1 MRHESV
7 ALSLLL
13 AALAA
18 ACLPFADAAAAALAN
33 TPVASL
39 ASTTNTSKNNAP
51 AATVSFAAS
60 KIVLV
65 GDSTTAVQGGWG
77 PSFCA
82 QHVTSFLSCLNLA
95 RGGRSTSNY
104 RAEGSW
110 DIALKELR
118 SGGYRQVVVL
128 IQFGHNDQPGKPGR
142 STDLATEFPANL
154 RRYVAEA
161 RAAGAVPVLV
171 TPLTR
176 RHFERGQLLDDLAP
190 WAQATRAV
198 ARELQVPVVDL
209 HARSRAL
216 VQGMGPVLAM
226 RLAQRPADP
235 QQVIAAQS
243 GTTIGKTPA
252 SSSSSSSSSKV
263 LEGASVTAASAVATA
278 QDNASAEPMG
288 QAKLAFD
295 YTHLGPEGADVFA
308 AIVADE
314 LARQVPALRPLLI
327 P

>member
-1 MRHESV
+1 MRCDCVVS
-7 ALSLLL
+7 SLLL
-13 AALAA
+13 TALAV
-18 ACLPFADAAAAALAN
+18 ACLPFADAAAAALVD
-33 TPVASL
+33 TPRASP
-39 ASTTNTSKNNAP
+39 ASTTDTSRNNAP
-51 AATVSFAAS
+51 AAAAAFAAS

-82 QHVTSFLSCLNLA
+82 QHVTSFLSCVNLA

-110 DIALKELR
+110 GIALKELR
-118 SGGYRQVVVL
+118 SGGYQQVVVL

-176 RHFERGQLLDDLAP
+176 RQFERGQLLDDLGP
-190 WAQATRAV
+190 WAEATRAV
-198 ARELQVPVVDL
+198 ARELQVPLIDL

-235 QQVIAAQS
+235 AQVLAAQA

-252 SSSSSSSSSKV
+252 QTVAPSTASTSPSKN
-263 LEGASVTAASAVATA
+263 APTTNAAATA

-295 YTHLGPEGADVFA
+295 YTHLGPDGADLFA
-308 AIVADE
+308 AIMADE
-314 LARQVPALRPLLI
+314 LAQQLPALRPLLI

>member
-1 MRHESV
+1 MRFP
-7 ALSLLL
+7 SLVPLVLL
-13 AALAA
+13 AATA
-18 ACLPFADAAAAALAN
+18 
-33 TPVASL
+33 T
-39 ASTTNTSKNNAP
+39 P
-51 AATVSFAAS
+51 AAHAVEAPPAPVPASGVPATGTQLAAS

-110 DIALKELR
+110 EIALHELR
-118 SGGYRQVVVL
+118 SGGYRQVYVL

-142 STDLATEFPANL
+142 STDLTTEFPANL

-161 RAAGAVPVLV
+161 RAAGAIPVLV

-176 RHFERGQLLDDLAP
+176 RQFARGQLVDDLGP
-190 WAQATRAV
+190 WAEATRKV
-198 ARELQVPVVDL
+198 AQELQVPLIDL

-235 QQVIAAQS
+235 AQVLAAQS
-243 GTTIGKTPA
+243 GTTIGKTPVQALHAPPPSKIAAAGSVSA
-252 SSSSSSSSSKV
+252 S
-263 LEGASVTAASAVATA
+263 A
-278 QDNASAEPMG
+278 QDNANAEPMG

-295 YTHLGPEGADVFA
+295 YTHLGADGADLFA

-314 LARQVPALRPLLI
+314 LAKHVPALRPLLI

>member
-1 MRHESV
+1 MLRYSV
-7 ALSLLL
+7 APSMLLT
-13 AALAA
+13 ALAV
-18 ACLPFADAAAAALAN
+18 ACLAFADATAATVVDTPLAS
-33 TPVASL
+33 T
-39 ASTTNTSKNNAP
+39 ASTTNTLSSNAP
-51 AATVSFAAS
+51 AATPAFAAS

-118 SGGYRQVVVL
+118 SGGYQHVIVL

-142 STDLATEFPANL
+142 STDLASEFPANL

-176 RHFERGQLLDDLAP
+176 RQFEAGQLVDDLGP

-198 ARELQVPVVDL
+198 ARELQVPLVDL

-226 RLAQRPADP
+226 RLAQRPAEP
-235 QQVIAAQS
+235 AQIVAAQS

-252 SSSSSSSSSKV
+252 QAVGPSP
-263 LEGASVTAASAVATA
+263 ASASTSKNTATTNPAATA

-295 YTHLGPEGADVFA
+295 YTHLGPDGADLFA

-314 LARQVPALRPLLI
+314 LAQQLPALRPLLI

>member
-1 MRHESV
+1 M
-7 ALSLLL
+7 LT
-13 AALAA
+13 ALAA
-18 ACLPFADAAAAALAN
+18 ACLPFADAAAAARVD
-33 TPVASL
+33 TPLGSG
-39 ASTTNTSKNNAP
+39 ASTANVSAP
-51 AATVSFAAS
+51 AAPAAAASLAAS

-110 DIALKELR
+110 EIALHELR
-118 SGGYRQVVVL
+118 SGGYRQVYVL

-161 RAAGAVPVLV
+161 RAAGAIPVLV

-176 RHFERGQLLDDLAP
+176 RQFARGQLLDDLAP
-190 WAQATRAV
+190 WAEATRKLAQ
-198 ARELQVPVVDL
+198 ELQVPLIDL

-235 QQVIAAQS
+235 EQVLAAQS
-243 GTTIGKTPA
+243 GTTMGKTPA
-252 SSSSSSSSSKV
+252 QTTSTS
-263 LEGASVTAASAVATA
+263 ATPAVAAARA

-295 YTHLGPEGADVFA
+295 YTHLGADGADLLA

-314 LARQVPALRPLLI
+314 LARQVPALRPLLL

>member
-33 TPVASL
+33 TPVASP

-176 RHFERGQLLDDLAP
+176 RHFERGQLLGDLAP

>member
-1 MRHESV
+1 MRF
-7 ALSLLL
+7 LSLVPLVLL
-13 AALAA
+13 AATA
-18 ACLPFADAAAAALAN
+18 
-33 TPVASL
+33 T
-39 ASTTNTSKNNAP
+39 P
-51 AATVSFAAS
+51 AAHAVEAPPAPVPASGVPATGTQLAAS

-110 DIALKELR
+110 EIALHELR
-118 SGGYRQVVVL
+118 SGGYRQVYVL

-142 STDLATEFPANL
+142 STDLTTEFPANL

-161 RAAGAVPVLV
+161 RAAGAIPVLV

-176 RHFERGQLLDDLAP
+176 RQFARGQLVDDLGP
-190 WAQATRAV
+190 WAEATRKV
-198 ARELQVPVVDL
+198 AQELQVPLIDL

-235 QQVIAAQS
+235 AQVLAAQS
-243 GTTIGKTPA
+243 GTTIGKTPVQALHAPPPSKIAAAGSVSA
-252 SSSSSSSSSKV
+252 S
-263 LEGASVTAASAVATA
+263 A
-278 QDNASAEPMG
+278 QDNANAEPMG

-295 YTHLGPEGADVFA
+295 YTHLGADGADLFA

-314 LARQVPALRPLLI
+314 LAKHVPALRPLLI

>member
-1 MRHESV
+1 MHLR
-7 ALSLLL
+7 ALVTPLLL
-13 AALAA
+13 SGLTAALVPL
-18 ACLPFADAAAAALAN
+18 ACA
-33 TPVASL
+33 
-39 ASTTNTSKNNAP
+39 AP
-51 AATVSFAAS
+51 AAAPSAAAQLRTAAATASDNAGATPVLAAS

-82 QHVTSFLSCLNLA
+82 QHVTSFLSCVNLA

-110 DIALKELR
+110 DIALQELR

-142 STDLATEFPANL
+142 STNLATEFPANL

-176 RHFERGQLLDDLAP
+176 RQFERGQLLDDLGP

-198 ARELQVPVVDL
+198 ARELQVPLVDL

-226 RLAQRPADP
+226 RLAQRPGDP
-235 QQVIAAQS
+235 EQVIAAQS
-243 GTTIGKTPA
+243 GTTIGKTLAQTTPA
-252 SSSSSSSSSKV
+252 PMPAAT
-263 LEGASVTAASAVATA
+263 GARAIAARPAGTVRPAA
-278 QDNASAEPMG
+278 QDNASTEPMG

-314 LARQVPALRPLLI
+314 LAQRLPGMRPLLI

>member
-1 MRHESV
+1 MRFP
-7 ALSLLL
+7 SLVPLVLL
-13 AALAA
+13 AATA
-18 ACLPFADAAAAALAN
+18 
-33 TPVASL
+33 T
-39 ASTTNTSKNNAP
+39 P
-51 AATVSFAAS
+51 AAHAVEAPPAPVPPSGVPATGTQLAAS

-110 DIALKELR
+110 EIALHELR
-118 SGGYRQVVVL
+118 SGGYRQVYVL

-142 STDLATEFPANL
+142 STDLTTEFPANL

-161 RAAGAVPVLV
+161 RAAGAIPVLV

-176 RHFERGQLLDDLAP
+176 RQFARGQLVDDLGP
-190 WAQATRAV
+190 WAEATRKV
-198 ARELQVPVVDL
+198 AQELQVPLIDL

-235 QQVIAAQS
+235 EQVLAAQS

-252 SSSSSSSSSKV
+252 QASHASSSSSSSSKIAAAGSV
-263 LEGASVTAASAVATA
+263 SASA

-295 YTHLGPEGADVFA
+295 YTHLGADGADLFA

-314 LARQVPALRPLLI
+314 LAKHVPALRPLLI